1 MKTEAFSEALGNIND
16 RYLEEA
22 LAYRPRRWRR
32 PLICAAAACLCLV
45 IGFSIWH
52 KSRHPWP
59 VKYVERPA
67 ETTLAEIAIIPHWE
81 DEPVYAQYPSVE
93 YAGREYTAHAAIVP
107 ADRLGAS
114 LGTVTAIGWDHYA
127 AEADAEKR
135 TEAIVY
141 AIDQISEA
149 CAIAIRYPES
159 EECYAMVNSRYRPAT
174 LGQFI
179 ADLNLQAEVSFG
191 TVYYSYRTSDGDYT
205 SVQFEDV
212 DSERIWSLLLSA
224 TQAENVYDDLQDMP
238 KRILGISVDLPLL
251 GYKNISLSVLEG
263 GYIDTNILDTGKMF
277 YVGEENTQAFV
288 NYVLNECQGYE
299 IVYITEEAEET
310 ENDSATEELTV
321 VYTSE
326 AAAP

>member
-1 MKTEAFSEALGNIND
+1 MKTEEFSKALGNIND
-16 RYLEEA
+16 HYLEEA
-22 LAYRPRRWRR
+22 LAYRPRRWPR

-52 KSRHPWP
+52 KSRHSWP
-59 VKYVERPA
+59 VKYVEYPM
-67 ETTLAEIAIIPHWE
+67 ETNMAEIAIIPHWE
-81 DEPVYAQYPSVE
+81 DEPVYAQYSSAE
-93 YAGREYTAHAAIVP
+93 YAGRTYTAHAAIVP
-107 ADRLGAS
+107 VERLGAS

-127 AEADAEKR
+127 EEADAEKR
-135 TEAIVY
+135 TEATVY

-149 CAIAIRYPES
+149 CAIAIRYPGS
-159 EECYAMVNSRYRPAT
+159 EECYAMVNSWYRPVT

-179 ADLNLQAEVSFG
+179 SDLNLQEEVSFG
-191 TVYYSYRTSDGDYT
+191 TVYYSYWTSGGKHS

-224 TQAENVYDDLQDMP
+224 TEAENVYDDLQNTP

-251 GYKNISLSVLEG
+251 GYENISLSVLEG

-277 YVGEENTQAFV
+277 YVGEENTQVFV
-288 NYVLNECQGYE
+288 DYVLNECQGYE
-299 IVYITEEAEET
+299 IVYVTEEAEEH
-310 ENDSATEELTV
+310 NDDSTTEELTV

-326 AAAP
+326 AADP